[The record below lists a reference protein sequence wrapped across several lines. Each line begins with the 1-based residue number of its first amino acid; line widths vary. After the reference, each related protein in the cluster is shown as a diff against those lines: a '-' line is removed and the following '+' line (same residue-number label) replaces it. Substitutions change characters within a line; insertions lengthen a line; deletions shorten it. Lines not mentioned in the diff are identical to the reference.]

1 MPDLTSPEKTSSSS
15 EDLQIS
21 ASTQSALS
29 SLIFPAASRNI
40 AHTLSAL
47 STRTL
52 SIRNRLHSI
61 DSDAQF
67 VQDVAVAYPEC
78 VVIANER
85 CGAWYVEAGL
95 KGRSFKGLS
104 EAWTCESVVRDVICG
119 NSEVEA
125 EVEASRTKT
134 RGSAYFKS
142 TDGHA
147 GQWNFSLKRLNLHVL
162 EALGVYGG

>member
-1 MPDLTSPEKTSSSS
+1 MPELTSPEKISSSS

-21 ASTQSALS
+21 ASTQPALS

-104 EAWTCESVVRDVICG
+104 EAGMCESVVRDVRCG
-119 NSEVEA
+119 NSEVET
-125 EVEASRTKT
+125 SRTKT

-147 GQWNFSLKRLNLHVL
+147 GQWNFSLKRLNLQVL